1 MAETFRLRIYRKL
14 PRFLVLSAGKLHKS
28 EKWVPLATSL
38 IFVGKKDIGKK
49 KVLLFHLICKK
60 STSKVFFCWSIS
72 NCLPQNKWFFLIFCM
87 AGTSKGSQRQVSGS
101 DVSWQSWR
109 QLSCTTW
116 VLDGSWKSQ
125 VFAIELSIALSSG
138 AIWRDVWWCLVCK
151 YVASNR
157 RFFSSRLVKYC

>member
-72 NCLPQNKWFFLIFCM
+72 NCLPQNKWFFFNFLH
-87 AGTSKGSQRQVSGS
+87 GRHQQRKPKTSIRKRCI
-101 DVSWQSWR
+101 
-109 QLSCTTW
+109 LAIMEAA
-116 VLDGSWKSQ
+116 VLYYMGFGWFLK
-125 VFAIELSIALSSG
+125 IASVCYWNINSFV
-138 AIWRDVWWCLVCK
+138 IWCNLKRCLVMPC
-151 YVASNR
+151 
-157 RFFSSRLVKYC
+157 L